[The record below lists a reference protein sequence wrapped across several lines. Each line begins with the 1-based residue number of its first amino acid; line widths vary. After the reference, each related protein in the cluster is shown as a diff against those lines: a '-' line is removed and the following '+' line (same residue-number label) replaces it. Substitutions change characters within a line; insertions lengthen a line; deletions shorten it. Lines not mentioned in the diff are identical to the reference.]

1 MQRTAKV
8 LRPWRILLILV
19 LSISSSAH
27 AGELGKTAGDILQMS
42 GAQGGL
48 MVHLACGDGEL
59 LAAFAGDGKF
69 LAHGLTTE
77 AATAASIHESLA
89 EKGLAGVAGAEALS
103 LGRLPYA
110 SNMVDV
116 LVGDDL
122 PGLIKQGVKLSEI
135 FRILCPYGSACLG
148 VPVDARKDIEM
159 QLAKAGI
166 KNYRFERRS
175 RLWLVIKKP
184 LPAGM
189 DSWTHWN
196 HGPDG
201 NPVSQDQLIE
211 RPNQI
216 QWITGQRWGDRR
228 LGEAPGRGGAV
239 GIRTAGGRN
248 YYVMGAGGA
257 FSKTGH
263 QLVARNAFNGVM
275 LWFQNIKDLNKRLVV
290 AADKEVYLDRAGE
303 IVALDGATG
312 KLLRTYGKADRC
324 KHLLLADGVLV
335 SFDSKGARAFDA
347 TTGKQKWSNAKV
359 SQAGSPVVKAGKAF
373 FAAGGGITCLDMN
386 SGELKWSKRLPG
398 RITIRFAFDD
408 KLLICTSKKGS
419 QTKYGLQY
427 TALSATDGS
436 EIWSYGCDRP
446 SGRYTEAYLAGG
458 LVWIQGY
465 HDRKTRETDGFH
477 NPKGG
482 VSYKFDGLDPKTGKV
497 SRSFLA
503 PVMLL
508 YACYPHYAT
517 DRFHLGIRPIY
528 FTEWKTAKVT
538 RFEATRQAC
547 QSNCGL
553 AYGMFYGL
561 YTASTMCNCVRP
573 AMSGVSAFTS
583 DGKTINGEPSVG
595 EQARL
600 VKGPAE
606 APESDFAPD
615 SGDWPIY
622 RYGMRRAAAVAA
634 EIPARE
640 LTVAWR
646 RSLLPAGSVAA
657 GKANALRND
666 WILNEVCSDSITQAT
681 VAEGKVFVSL
691 THTRQIVAMA
701 HGDGKVSWTFR
712 APARVDAPP
721 TIRKGLCLFGCNDGW
736 VYCLRADNGKLVWR
750 FRAAPTD
757 RRVVAY
763 GQVESAWPVLGGV
776 LVVEGRAC
784 VIAGRTTETDG
795 GLYVHALDVKTG
807 KPLWSKR
814 CVKPDDGAVGG
825 WNLRGMGRDYV
836 GPADVLVSNGAAVG
850 IAGHRS
856 GCFSLKS
863 GGKVSG
869 GSLPHFGWNRSQH
882 AQVMK
887 TQYPP
892 MATAGGRTCRP
903 TSYTN
908 KKTKKKH
915 YFISMLGRDGWKIEL
930 PAPKLLDAVAIAG
943 GTVVAAVSDGPNAAA
958 GELRL
963 LSSKDGSV
971 LATHRLP
978 AAPAFDGVSVAGGKV
993 YVALQDGSIMC
1004 FGVK

>member
-1 MQRTAKV
+1 MQRTVKM

-19 LSISSSAH
+19 LPVCSFAH
-27 AGELGKTAGDILQMS
+27 AGEANKTAGDILQMS

-48 MVHLACGDGEL
+48 IVDLACGNGEL
-59 LAAFAGDGKF
+59 LAAFAGQGKF

-77 AATAASIHESLA
+77 AATAASIHERLA
-89 EKGLAGVAGAEALS
+89 DKGLAGVAGAEALP
-103 LGRLPYA
+103 LDRLPYA
-110 SNMVDV
+110 NNMVNV

-122 PGLIKQGVKLSEI
+122 PRLIKKGVKLSEI
-135 FRILCPYGSACLG
+135 FRVLRPYGSACLG
-148 VPVDARKDIEM
+148 VPADARKDIEM
-159 QLAKAGI
+159 QLTKAGI
-166 KNYRFERRS
+166 KDYRFEQKS
-175 RLWLVIKKP
+175 RLWLVLNKP

-189 DSWTHWN
+189 DGWTHWN

-228 LGEAPGRGGAV
+228 LGDIAGRGGAV
-239 GIRTAGGRN
+239 GVRTAGGRN
-248 YYVMGAGGA
+248 YYIMGAEGA
-257 FSKTGH
+257 FSKTGY
-263 QLVARNAFNGVM
+263 QLVARDAFNGVM

-312 KLLRTYGKADRC
+312 KLLRTYGKVDRC
-324 KHLLLADGVLV
+324 KDLLLADGVLV
-335 SFDSKGARAFDA
+335 SFDSKGARAFDVA
-347 TTGKQKWSNAKV
+347 TGKQKWSNSKATR
-359 SQAGSPVVKAGKAF
+359 AGSPVIKGGKAF
-373 FAAGGGITCLDMN
+373 FTSGGGITCLDMKN
-386 SGELKWSKRLPG
+386 GELKWNKRVRGGIL
-398 RITIRFAFDD
+398 FAFDD
-408 KLLICTSKKGS
+408 KLLTRTSKKGV
-419 QTKYGLQY
+419 QTKYGLRY
-427 TALSATDGS
+427 TAISAKDGA
-436 EIWSYGCDRP
+436 EVWSYSCDRP

-458 LVWIQGY
+458 LIWIQGH
-465 HDRKTRETDGFH
+465 HDRKARKTEGFH
-477 NPKGG
+477 NKKGG
-482 VSYKFDGLDPKTGKV
+482 LSYKFDGLNLKTGEV

-503 PVMLL
+503 PVMLQ

-517 DRFHLGIRPIY
+517 DRFHLGIRPVY

-553 AYGMFYGL
+553 GYGMFYGL
-561 YTASTMCNCVRP
+561 YTASTMCNCIRP

-583 DGKTINGEPSVG
+583 DGKTINGEVPIDG
-595 EQARL
+595 QGRL
-600 VKGPAE
+600 VKGLAA
-606 APESDFAPD
+606 APESASAPD
-615 SGDWPIY
+615 SGDWPMY
-622 RYGMRRAAAVAA
+622 RRDMRRAAAVAA
-634 EIPARE
+634 EIPARQ
-640 LTVAWR
+640 LAVAWR
-646 RSLLPAGSVAA
+646 RPLLPAGSAAA
-657 GKANALRND
+657 GKANALRSD
-666 WILNEVCSDSITQAT
+666 WTLNEVCSDSITQAT

-691 THTRQIVAMA
+691 THTRQIVAM
-701 HGDGKVSWTFR
+701 GQKDGKVAWKFR

-721 TIRKGLCLFGCNDGW
+721 TIHKGLCLFGCNDGW

-750 FRAAPTD
+750 FRAAPAH

-776 LVVEGRAC
+776 LVVGDRAC

-814 CVKPDDGAVGG
+814 CVKPDDGAIGG

-836 GPADVLVSNGAAVG
+836 GPADVLVSNGAMVG
-850 IAGHRS
+850 IAGHRG
-856 GCFSLKS
+856 GCFSLES
-863 GGKVSG
+863 GRKASS

-892 MATAGGRTCRP
+892 MATARGQACRP
-903 TSYTN
+903 TAYRDR
-908 KKTKKKH
+908 KTKKRH
-915 YFISMLGRDGWKIEL
+915 YFISMLGRGGWKIEL
-930 PAPKLLDAVAIAG
+930 PVPKLLDAVAIAG
-943 GTVVAAVSDGPNAAA
+943 GTVMAAVSDGPNAAA

-963 LSSKDGSV
+963 LSVKDGSV
-971 LATHRLP
+971 LATHTLP

-1004 FGVK
+1004 FGAK